1 MTPET
6 PMLTGY
12 RVLDITQ
19 FVAGPTCTRILAE
32 LGADVI
38 KLELAPHGDRSRIQG
53 IKPREP
59 KGSSQ
64 STYFFQHNHSKRSLA
79 LQWKHPRSTEIIK
92 AIVAKSDV
100 LVENF
105 APGVMARAGLGYE
118 ELRSVNPRLVMCSIS
133 VAGQSGPLSLQP
145 GYDYIAA
152 AYAGVTDQIGEA
164 DGSPA
169 QFSIAIGDVSTG
181 VAAAMAVG
189 FALLHRERTGEGQY
203 IDSAI
208 LDTYF
213 HMHEVNV
220 PRVALRGDKFTPKRT
235 GSQHPDGGPTGLFRC
250 SDGRYINIT
259 ALAHQ
264 WEQIAAA
271 LGQPELVDDPRFRD
285 ARARRDNN
293 DAIKSLI
300 ETWLARLPDRA
311 SALSVLEKHR
321 VPCAP
326 VLTLNEA
333 AAHPHLR
340 ERGTVRRVED
350 AEIGAFDIPGLPV
363 KFSRWAARAD
373 VRADR
378 LGEHNEEVLKELV
391 GLSDAEIASL
401 YEEKVLVIDPE
412 LANERPPVTRENSR
426 SEGA

>member
-1 MTPET
+1 MNPKL

-19 FVAGPTCTRILAE
+19 FVAGPTSTRILAE

-38 KLELAPHGDRSRIQG
+38 KVELAPYGDRSRAQG
-53 IKPREP
+53 IRPRTP

-64 STYFFQHNHSKRSLA
+64 STYFFQHNHSKRSIA
-79 LQWKHPRSTEIIK
+79 LDWKHPRAIEILR
-92 AIVAKSDV
+92 AMAAKSDV

-105 APGVMARAGLGYE
+105 SPGVMARAGLAYE
-118 ELRSVNPRLVMCSIS
+118 DLRAINLRLVMCSIS
-133 VAGQSGPLSLQP
+133 VAGQTGPLAAQP

-169 QFSIAIGDVSTG
+169 QLPIAVGDVSTG
-181 VAAAMAVG
+181 VAAAMAIG
-189 FALLHRERTGEGQY
+189 FALLHRERTGEGQF
-203 IDSAI
+203 IDCAI
-208 LDTYF
+208 LDSYF

-220 PRVALRGDKFTPKRT
+220 PRVALRGDGFRPGRH

-250 SDGRYINIT
+250 GDGRYINIT

-264 WEQIAAA
+264 WSQLAAA
-271 LGQPELVDDPRFRD
+271 IGRPELVDDPRFKD

-293 DAIKSLI
+293 GAIKGLI
-300 ETWLARLPDRA
+300 EEWLANLGSREA
-311 SALSVLEKHR
+311 AIAALERHR

-333 AAHPHLR
+333 VRHEHLR
-340 ERGTVRRVED
+340 ARGTVRPVED
-350 AEIGAFDIPGLPV
+350 PLLGAFAIPGPPAR
-363 KFSRWAARAD
+363 FSRWPDRGDLQAD
-373 VRADR
+373 L
-378 LGEHNEEVLKELV
+378 LGAHNEAVLKEVV
-391 GLSDAEIASL
+391 GLSDQEIAAL
-401 YEEKVLVIDPE
+401 YDEKVLVRDPA
-412 LANERPPVTRENSR
+412 LQSVGRI
-426 SEGA
+426 SEA

>member
-1 MTPET
+1 MAKP

-19 FVAGPTCTRILAE
+19 FVAGPTATRILAE
-32 LGADVI
+32 CGADVI
-38 KLELAPHGDRSRIQG
+38 KVELAPHGDRSRIQG

-79 LQWKHPRSTEIIK
+79 LQWKHPKSTQILE
-92 AIVAKSDV
+92 ALVAKVDV

-118 ELRSVNPRLVMCSIS
+118 RLSAINPKLVMCSIS
-133 VAGQSGPLSLQP
+133 VAGQGGPLSAQP
-145 GYDYIAA
+145 GYDYIAS

-164 DGSPA
+164 GGAPA
-169 QFSIAIGDVSTG
+169 QFTIAIGDVSTG

-189 FALLHRERTGEGQY
+189 FALLHRERTGEGQH
-203 IDSAI
+203 IDAAI

-220 PRVALRGDKFTPKRT
+220 PRVALRGDRFTPKRT

-250 SDGRYINIT
+250 SDGSYINIT

-271 LGQPELVDDPRFRD
+271 LGKPELVADPRFKD
-285 ARARRDNN
+285 ARVRRDNN
-293 DAIKSLI
+293 EAIKTLI
-300 ETWLARLPDRA
+300 EAWLAGFPDREA
-311 SALSVLEKHR
+311 ALRALESHR

-333 AAHPHLR
+333 VAHPHLR
-340 ERGTVRRVED
+340 GRGTVRRVED

-363 KFSRWAARAD
+363 KFSRWPDRAGLH
-373 VRADR
+373 ADR
-378 LGEHNEEVLKELV
+378 LGEHNEEILKELA
-391 GLSDAEIASL
+391 GLSDAEIAAL
-401 YEEKVLVIDPE
+401 YEEKVLVRDPS
-412 LANERPPVTRENSR
+412 LARTS
-426 SEGA
+426 A